1 LRECLF
7 ADAGLSFDGGAL
19 QVGSDDFGLLD
30 MAAPGIA
37 DGGKGQLQRES
48 RPDDVK

>member
-1 LRECLF
+1 MQELRECLS

-19 QVGSDDFGLLD
+19 QVGSDDLGLPD

-37 DGGKGQLQRES
+37 DGGKRTVAE
-48 RPDDVK
+48 RVAA